1 MVEIIKHSTDFVKDG
16 EKIEVR
22 LYERCILLT
31 LISDFWHHDNMTLHV
46 RIKMKTRKISNNSRL
61 NFLQMH
67 KHCSLNNQFVWNQH
81 PVILSFI
88 HRRVHEIEI
97 TSYNGWS
104 CGPRS

>member
-104 CGPRS
+104 CRPRS